1 MAAGWQIGAQCF
13 PAADMAASH
22 ACSAAY
28 GMTSAGLLSCSS
40 FTVAGNT
47 ATLQMSSG
55 AEAVVALQPCDR
67 MTYTDTWLPLFTL
80 LVLGSLAIWGLRQL
94 IDMFKTDGGQNV

>member
-13 PAADMAASH
+13 PTAEMASSH
-22 ACSAAY
+22 ACSVAY

-55 AEAVVALQPCDR
+55 VESVVALQPCDR
-67 MTYTDTWLPLFTL
+67 MTYADTWLPLFSL
-80 LVLGSLAIWGLRQL
+80 LVLGSLAIWGVREL
-94 IDMFKTDGGQNV
+94 IDMFKKNGDQNV